1 MAEKR
6 EPPKEKDIG
15 QIVRYLTST
24 FNQVT
29 KGQEPAFRPKEKGP
43 NTQYLREREFAY
55 RINELVLGPRSMQ
68 QKNIADCNNYID
80 TVMQEINKASA

>member
-6 EPPKEKDIG
+6 EPQKEKDIG

-24 FNQVT
+24 FGQVT
-29 KGQEPAFRPKEKGP
+29 KGQESAFRPKDKGP

-55 RINELVLGPRSMQ
+55 RINELVLGPRCMQ
-68 QKNIADCNNYID
+68 QKNISECNNYID
-80 TVMQEINKASA
+80 TVLQEINKAA